1 MKIVVKRKK
10 KKKKKKEKEKETS
23 RAARRSRSR
32 SSGAEVC
39 SVHISFL
46 RGSGAAWAVGFM
58 PSP

>member
-1 MKIVVKRKK
+1 MGER
-10 KKKKKKEKEKETS
+10 ERNES
-23 RAARRSRSR
+23 RGAAEQKQR
-32 SSGAEVC
+32 SGAEVC